1 MTEAL
6 RKGALRDLVV
16 VIVVVFGFGSV
27 AMLLAHV
34 SPLVGFG
41 ALFDGAFGTPEEVA
55 ETLVQATNLLFP
67 ALGIAIAFR
76 AGLFNIGAEGQLIL
90 GGFAAGWL
98 GAQLPLP
105 AFLAVPMVMLAGA
118 LAGGVWGA
126 IPGFLRAR
134 FGANE
139 VIATLM
145 LNVIA
150 VLLTTYLVTGPL
162 QQGGGGA
169 SETAALPKAAQI
181 PDLIAL
187 AADPHFTLA
196 FLLTPFVVA
205 IVLAFVLWRV
215 LFRTTFG
222 YELRA
227 AGDAPEAAKRAG
239 IDLGRMAF
247 VAMALSGALAGLGG
261 AMIVSGGLHR
271 FNTGLS
277 PGYGFIAIA
286 VALVGNLDPRWIIV
300 ASIAFGMLQSGGISM
315 QAEAGV
321 PREVVTL
328 VTGLVII
335 ALAGRRV
342 VANRRST

>member
-1 MTEAL
+1 VSTVL
-6 RKGALRDLVV
+6 RTRAFRDLVV
-16 VIVVVFGFGSV
+16 VLVLVFGVGSI

-34 SPLVGFG
+34 SPLDGFG
-41 ALFDGAFGTPEEVA
+41 ALFDGAFGTRSELA
-55 ETLVQATNLLFP
+55 ETLVQTTNLLFP
-67 ALGIAIAFR
+67 ALGVAIAFR

-98 GAQLPLP
+98 GAALPLP
-105 AFLAVPMVMLAGA
+105 GYLAVPLVLLAGA
-118 LAGGVWGA
+118 AAGGAWGA

-150 VLLTTYLVTGPL
+150 TLLTTYLVTGPL
-162 QQGGGGA
+162 QQAGSGS
-169 SETAALPKAAQI
+169 SETAPLPKAAQL
-181 PDLIAL
+181 PDLVADSRLTWAFVIAL
-187 AADPHFTLA
+187 
-196 FLLTPFVVA
+196 
-205 IVLAFVLWRV
+205 VLAFVLRWV
-215 LFRTTFG
+215 LTRTVFG

-227 AGDAPEAAKRAG
+227 AGEAPEAAKRAG
-239 IDLGRMAF
+239 IDLGRTALI
-247 VAMALSGALAGLGG
+247 AMTLSGAIAGLGG
-261 AMIVSGGLHR
+261 ATIVAGVLHR

-286 VALVGNLDPRWIIV
+286 VALVGNLDPRWIV
-300 ASIAFGMLQSGGISM
+300 LAAFAFGVLQSGGIAM

-321 PREVVTL
+321 PRDVVSL
-328 VTGLVII
+328 ITGLVII

-342 VANRRST
+342 IAGRRTT

>member
-1 MTEAL
+1 M
-6 RKGALRDLVV
+6 RDVLI
-16 VIVVVFGFGSV
+16 VIVVVFGVGSI

-34 SPLVGFG
+34 SPVVGFG
-41 ALFDGAFGTPEEVA
+41 ALFDGAFGTRSELA
-55 ETLVQATNLLFP
+55 ETLVQTTSLLFP

-98 GAQLPLP
+98 GAQFPLP
-105 AFLAVPMVMLAGA
+105 GYLAVPMVLLAGA

-145 LNVIA
+145 LNVVA
-150 VLLTTYLVTGPL
+150 TLLTTYLVTGPL
-162 QQGGGGA
+162 QQGSAGA
-169 SETAALPKAAQI
+169 SETAALPKAAQL
-181 PDLIAL
+181 PDLIADSRL
-187 AADPHFTLA
+187 TWA
-196 FLLTPFVVA
+196 FVIAL
-205 IVLAFVLWRV
+205 VLAFVLRWV
-215 LFRTTFG
+215 LRRTVFG

-227 AGDAPEAAKRAG
+227 AGESPEAAKRAG
-239 IDLGRMAF
+239 IDLGRTAF
-247 VAMALSGALAGLGG
+247 VAMALSGAIAGLGG
-261 AMIVSGGLHR
+261 ATIVSGVLHR

-286 VALVGNLDPRWIIV
+286 VALVGNLDPLWIVV
-300 ASIAFGMLQSGGISM
+300 AAFAFGILQSGGIAM

-321 PREVVTL
+321 PRDVVTL

-342 VANRRST
+342 VASRRST

>member
-1 MTEAL
+1 MNAL
-6 RKGALRDLVV
+6 APKRAYRDLAIA
-16 VIVVVFGFGSV
+16 VIVVFGVGSI
-27 AMLLAHV
+27 AMLFAHV

-41 ALFDGAFGTPEEVA
+41 ALFDGALGTKEEVA

-98 GAQLPLP
+98 GAQVPLP
-105 AFLAVPMVMLAGA
+105 GYLAVPVVLLAGA
-118 LAGGVWGA
+118 LAGGLWGA

-145 LNVIA
+145 LNVVA
-150 VLLTTYLVTGPL
+150 MLLATYLVGGPL
-162 QQGGGGA
+162 AQAGGGA
-169 SETAALPKAAQI
+169 QETATLPKAAQL
-181 PDLIAL
+181 PDLIADSRLTWAFVIGL
-187 AADPHFTLA
+187 ATA
-196 FLLTPFVVA
+196 FLLRW
-205 IVLAFVLWRV
+205 VLA
-215 LFRTTFG
+215 RTVFG
-222 YELRA
+222 FELRA

-239 IDLGRMAF
+239 IDLGRTALI
-247 VAMALSGALAGLGG
+247 AMALSGALAGLGG
-261 AMIVSGGLHR
+261 ATIVAGVLHR

-286 VALVGNLDPRWIIV
+286 VALVGNLDPLWILV
-300 ASIAFGMLQSGGISM
+300 ASLAFGMLQSGGIAM

-321 PREVVTL
+321 PREVVSL

-342 VANRRST
+342 VAARRTA

>member
-1 MTEAL
+1 MPYAFV
-6 RKGALRDLVV
+6 RGRALRDIVLVV
-16 VIVVVFGFGSV
+16 VLVFGVGSI

-34 SPLVGFG
+34 SPFVAFG
-41 ALFDGAFGTPEEVA
+41 ALFDGAFGTREEVA

-67 ALGIAIAFR
+67 ALGIAVAFR

-105 AFLAVPMVMLAGA
+105 WFLAIPMVLIAGA

-145 LNVIA
+145 LNVVA
-150 VLLTTYLVTGPL
+150 VLLATYLVNGPL
-162 QQGGGGA
+162 ALPGSGA
-169 SETAALPKAAQI
+169 SETPSLPHSAQL
-181 PDLIAL
+181 PDLVADSRLTWAFPIAL
-187 AADPHFTLA
+187 ALA
-196 FLLTPFVVA
+196 FALRW
-205 IVLAFVLWRV
+205 VLE
-215 LFRTTFG
+215 RTVFG

-239 IDLGRMAF
+239 IDLGRTAF
-247 VAMALSGALAGLGG
+247 VAMALSGAIAGLGG
-261 AMIVSGGLHR
+261 ATIVAGELHR

-286 VALVGNLDPRWIIV
+286 VALVGNLDPLWIIV
-300 ASIAFGMLQSGGISM
+300 ASLAFGVLQSGGISM

-321 PREVVTL
+321 PRDVVTL
-328 VTGLVII
+328 VTGLVIV

-342 VANRRST
+342 VAARRAT